1 MDLRRT
7 RKAHVIF
14 RIFCRIAPYKQSNS
28 FIAIEL
34 DRGLSGC
41 NRAKIYSVFYGLR
54 QAENGFIAGK

>member
-7 RKAHVIF
+7 RKAHVLF
-14 RIFCRIAPYKQSNS
+14 RTLYWIAPYKQSNS

-41 NRAKIYSVFYGLR
+41 NRVKIYLCFMD
-54 QAENGFIAGK
+54 